1 MTFSS
6 AAIALSLLTLV
17 ACSHQPAGEPISQP
31 TLASAPTH
39 EPISGIDSPTPK
51 KIKLVCSV
59 PPAPKDTHKLKQNLK
74 DKGVIS
80 ADMSD
85 EQADAKVAEYL
96 YQRQQAFKNCNK
108 GT

>member
-6 AAIALSLLTLV
+6 VAIALSLLTLA
-17 ACSHQPAGEPISQP
+17 ACSHQPTGEPTSQL
-31 TLASAPTH
+31 TSAPTH
-39 EPISGIDSPTPK
+39 EQVSDIGSPTPK

-59 PPAPKDTHKLKQNLK
+59 PPPPKDTHKLKQNLK
-74 DKGVIS
+74 DTGVIT
-80 ADMSD
+80 ADMSA

-108 GT
+108 GI